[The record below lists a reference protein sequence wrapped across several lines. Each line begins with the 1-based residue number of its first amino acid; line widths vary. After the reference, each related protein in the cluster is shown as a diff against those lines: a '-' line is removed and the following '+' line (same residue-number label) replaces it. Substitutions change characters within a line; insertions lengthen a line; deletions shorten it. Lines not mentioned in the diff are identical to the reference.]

1 MTGVQTCALP
11 ILPLNLR
18 YIGAGTELEVQVRRG
33 KVKKIN
39 KKTKKKKGIK
49 QPCAHSITLQSTNF
63 IKY

>member
-1 MTGVQTCALP
+1 MLNIHNFSIV
-11 ILPLNLR
+11 PLNLR

-49 QPCAHSITLQSTNF
+49 QPYSHSITLQSTNF